1 MKTKLLI
8 GALVLVV
15 GVVGGAYWWMSR
27 PDAGPADFA
36 QGNGRVEADL
46 IDVATQLTGRVAA
59 ISVDEGDLVDAG
71 TLLAEIDTE
80 TLRAQRA
87 RAEADVER
95 ARSEITQANAMI
107 AQREAALE
115 FAQAEFDRADAL
127 LSRNVGTA
135 ETVERRR
142 SELLSAQASL
152 AAAQASLTAAER
164 AVDAAR
170 AQVAEIETQIDRA
183 TLAAPVRGRVLYRL
197 AQPGEVVGSGAPV
210 VTLLDLTR
218 VYMEIFLPTD
228 LTARLALGAE
238 ARIRLDGLGLVIP
251 AEVSFVS
258 PEAQFTP
265 EHVETADARA
275 DLMFRV
281 RLRVPQALIEEN
293 IDYVKT
299 GMRGSAW
306 VRLVGSEAPWPADL
320 DVSLPPFAT
329 TAE

>member
-1 MKTKLLI
+1 
-8 GALVLVV
+8 
-15 GVVGGAYWWMSR
+15 
-27 PDAGPADFA
+27 
-36 QGNGRVEADL
+36 
-46 IDVATQLTGRVAA
+46 
-59 ISVDEGDLVDAG
+59 
-71 TLLAEIDTE
+71 
-80 TLRAQRA
+80 
-87 RAEADVER
+87 
-95 ARSEITQANAMI
+95 
-107 AQREAALE
+107 
-115 FAQAEFDRADAL
+115 
-127 LSRNVGTA
+127 
-135 ETVERRR
+135 
-142 SELLSAQASL
+142 
-152 AAAQASLTAAER
+152 
-164 AVDAAR
+164 
-170 AQVAEIETQIDRA
+170 
-183 TLAAPVRGRVLYRL
+183 
-197 AQPGEVVGSGAPV
+197 V